1 MKINYTVI
9 TVGKTRILT
18 IPERKKI
25 IWFSL
30 RLLGLGWNLKGW
42 KYLLGSPVRPPDTR

>member
-18 IPERKKI
+18 IPESKK
-25 IWFSL
+25 
-30 RLLGLGWNLKGW
+30 LKYGYNF
-42 KYLLGSPVRPPDTR
+42 KGYLLGSPVRPPDTR